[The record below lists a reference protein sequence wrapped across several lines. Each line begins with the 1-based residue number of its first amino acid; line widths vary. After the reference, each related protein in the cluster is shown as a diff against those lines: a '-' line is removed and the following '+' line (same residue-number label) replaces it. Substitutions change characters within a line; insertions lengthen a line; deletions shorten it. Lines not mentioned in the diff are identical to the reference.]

1 MPSGSSTGINVENTQ
16 IIISDT
22 SCLIALTNIGLL
34 DILQQLYKT
43 VLITPEVADEYGELL
58 PEWIKIMA
66 VKDAG
71 KTTAFSRF
79 IDVGESSAIA
89 LAMEIGGALLIVD
102 DWEAR
107 QFALNLGLKITG
119 TLGVLVRAH
128 RQNIISDLSAAV
140 SRLKEVGFHLPV
152 NIDELI
158 SI

>member
-1 MPSGSSTGINVENTQ
+1 
-16 IIISDT
+16 
-22 SCLIALTNIGLL
+22 
-34 DILQQLYKT
+34 LYKT